1 MTRSNKPLMLLAVS
15 DPKPFRDSL
24 ETAGLADGFE
34 IAHTPPGGP
43 LSDDQ
48 LARCEILLGFG
59 APAGALGKMPRLA
72 MIQSMSAG
80 VDGWMA
86 RKDLP
91 PGLPLSAA
99 RGTHL
104 PQMPENI
111 LGALFHITKHY
122 ATIADSQKQSKWV
135 RSQSATLAGR
145 TLGILGLGAIGADLA
160 RKAAA
165 LDLRV
170 IGTRRTPDPVPH
182 VEKVVGFDGT
192 NEVLAQSDFV
202 VLLLPV
208 TPETENMFDRSRLQ
222 QMKKAAWLINF
233 GRGALIVDDD
243 LIAAVKAKDIAGA
256 VLDVFRTEPLPSEH
270 PFWQTPGIAVLPH
283 IGGGHPDRD
292 KVVASLFTENV
303 RRHLAG
309 QALKELVPRDKG
321 Y

>member
-1 MTRSNKPLMLLAVS
+1 MTRSNKPLVLLNVS
-15 DPKPFRDSL
+15 DPAPFRAGL

-34 IAHTPPGGP
+34 LAHVPPGGSF
-43 LSDDQ
+43 SDDQ
-48 LARCEILLGFG
+48 IARCEILLAFG
-59 APAGALGKMPRLA
+59 VPPGTLSKMPRLK
-72 MIQSMSAG
+72 MIQSMTAG

-86 RKDLP
+86 RKDLAP
-91 PGLPLSAA
+91 DLPLSAA

-122 ATIADSQKQSKWV
+122 ATIADHQKQSKWV
-135 RSQSATLAGR
+135 RSQSATLAGK
-145 TLGILGLGAIGADLA
+145 TLGILGLGAIGVDLA

-165 LDLRV
+165 LDMRV
-170 IGTRRTPDPVPH
+170 IGTRRTPGAVPH
-182 VEKVVGFDGT
+182 VEKVYGFDGT
-192 NEVLAQSDFV
+192 DEVLTHSDFV

-208 TPETENMFDRSRLQ
+208 TPQTENMFDRSRLQ
-222 QMKKAAWLINF
+222 KMKPSAWLINF

-243 LIAAVKAKDIAGA
+243 LIAAVKAKSIAGA

-270 PFWQTPGIAVLPH
+270 PFWQTPGITVLPH

-292 KVVASLFTENV
+292 KVVAQLFTENV

-309 QALKELVPRDKG
+309 EPLKELVPRDKG

>member
-1 MTRSNKPLMLLAVS
+1 MSIPNKPLMLLWVA
-15 DPKPFRDSL
+15 DPRHFQAGL
-24 ETAGLADGFE
+24 VEAGLADRFD
-34 IAHTPPGGP
+34 IAHVAPGAAAT
-43 LSDDQ
+43 DEQ
-48 LARCEILLGFG
+48 LARAEVLLAFG
-59 APAGALGKMPRLA
+59 APPGTLARMPRLK
-72 MIQSMSAG
+72 MIQSMTAG

-86 RKDLP
+86 RKDLRP
-91 PGLPLSAA
+91 DLPLSAA

-122 ATIADSQKQSKWV
+122 ATIADNQKQSKWV
-135 RSQSATLAGR
+135 RSQSATLSGK
-145 TLGILGLGAIGADLA
+145 TLGILGLGAIGAELA

-165 LDLRV
+165 LDIRV
-170 IGTRRTPDPVPH
+170 VGTRRTPEPVAH
-182 VEKVVGFDGT
+182 VERVYAPGATD
-192 NEVLAQSDFV
+192 EVLGQSDFV

-208 TPETENMFDRSRLQ
+208 TPETESMFDRTRLQ
-222 QMKKAAWLINF
+222 RMKKTAWLINF

-243 LIAAVKAKDIAGA
+243 LVAAVKAKDIAGA

-292 KVVASLFTENV
+292 KVVAKLFTENV

-309 QALKELVPRDKG
+309 EPLAELVTREKG